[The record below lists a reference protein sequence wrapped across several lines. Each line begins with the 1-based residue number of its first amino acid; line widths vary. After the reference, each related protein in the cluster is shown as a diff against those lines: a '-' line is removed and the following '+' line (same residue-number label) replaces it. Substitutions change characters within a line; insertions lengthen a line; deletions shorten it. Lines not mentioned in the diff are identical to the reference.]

1 MTFNIVNRIINE
13 MMKKGEKMEEDK
25 LLYKEFLNG
34 NMQSFE
40 NLILK
45 YKNNIIYFIT
55 RYVKNTDKA
64 EEIYQ
69 DTVLYM
75 LEKKEQYNFNYSFKT
90 YMYMIA
96 KSKALDFIKKEKYT
110 ENIDEIELKS
120 EELLEEI
127 FFSKERKEKII
138 KIIKKLPREYQ
149 VSIFLTQID
158 NLSYKETAEIM
169 GKTEKQIKTLI
180 YNAKKKLKQ
189 LLIEEKIIEV
199 KNNKIIRLLSMILIV
214 STILSGI
221 TYATYKYINSII
233 PERKTFTE
241 DDLLNS
247 ENTLKVDE
255 NTITKEQARQKAEE
269 ISIKL
274 NLLDYIE
281 KSEIEFVND
290 PYNNKRNWEVLL
302 NNQIKIYIDVENGK
316 LNGIKNNAISFNE
329 NTNVAEKEI
338 ALEYGKSI
346 YTKLKEFVRDEIN
359 LEFVSLEQMNG
370 TTNIWQ
376 IDYRRKYDNLI
387 DENNGIRITFDPEEE
402 QIKGIYFFDYEYAN
416 NEIEISADEALYI
429 VQSYAKENNILV
441 DENMN
446 VELAIEPITIFNN
459 NEDLKKGEFVSS
471 SNITRKVY
479 KITWKSNK
487 ICVDS
492 TTGEVINVSIVEV

>member
-255 NTITKEQARQKAEE
+255 NTITKEQARQKAED

-290 PYNNKRNWEVLL
+290 PYNNKKNW
-302 NNQIKIYIDVENGK
+302 
-316 LNGIKNNAISFNE
+316 
-329 NTNVAEKEI
+329 
-338 ALEYGKSI
+338 
-346 YTKLKEFVRDEIN
+346 
-359 LEFVSLEQMNG
+359 
-370 TTNIWQ
+370 
-376 IDYRRKYDNLI
+376 
-387 DENNGIRITFDPEEE
+387 
-402 QIKGIYFFDYEYAN
+402 
-416 NEIEISADEALYI
+416 
-429 VQSYAKENNILV
+429 
-441 DENMN
+441 
-446 VELAIEPITIFNN
+446 
-459 NEDLKKGEFVSS
+459 
-471 SNITRKVY
+471 
-479 KITWKSNK
+479 
-487 ICVDS
+487 
-492 TTGEVINVSIVEV
+492 